1 LGEALLLLN
10 FGHQL
15 LGGGLLD
22 FGHRGSLQLG
32 SGSGGLLGG
41 VFLLLN
47 FGHQLLG
54 GGLLDFRHHLLG
66 GGLLGGSGC
75 RLNHSHG
82 PTRTLALQHGHLGV
96 LISALVL
103 LLLFVSVAFQ

>member
-1 LGEALLLLN
+1 VLLGGGLLGGAFLLLN

-15 LGGGLLD
+15 L
-22 FGHRGSLQLG
+22 
-32 SGSGGLLGG
+32 SGGLLGG

-47 FGHQLLG
+47 FGHQ
-54 GGLLDFRHHLLG
+54 LLG